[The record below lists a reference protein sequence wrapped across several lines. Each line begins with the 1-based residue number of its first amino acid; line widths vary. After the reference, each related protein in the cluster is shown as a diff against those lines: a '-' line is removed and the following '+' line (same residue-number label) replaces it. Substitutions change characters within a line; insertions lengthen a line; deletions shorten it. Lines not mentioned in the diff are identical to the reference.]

1 MTTKKKLSLEN
12 GAGARGGSS
21 DLDTMHK
28 RVEDQTVPSPARDQ
42 DLIDRKQRQIVEGA
56 CQVMFQKGFHGTSI
70 RDIAAAC
77 NMSMGQLYHYI
88 ASKDDILYLVHRH
101 MQEVW
106 FRHLLDSGF
115 HEIEDPLLRLEQ
127 TLRLTLDFIQ
137 RNKDLI
143 LFIYTET
150 KYLDKNHLRKVL
162 ELDDKNI
169 VGFYRKLLAD
179 LPGIGLGPKAED
191 TAANLVAF
199 MMVFL
204 SLRGWNLKEED
215 LQENIDFI
223 TEFVLRGL
231 GLKRQ
236 SHRPGGRG

>member
-1 MTTKKKLSLEN
+1 MSTVKKAAPGGAKGRRAKPPELEPMAN
-12 GAGARGGSS
+12 PA
-21 DLDTMHK
+21 DM
-28 RVEDQTVPSPARDQ
+28 EEVPSTARDQ

-56 CQVMFQKGFHGTSI
+56 CQVMFQKGYHGTSI

-106 FRHLLDSGF
+106 FGHLSEEGLDQPG
-115 HEIEDPLLRLEQ
+115 DPQERLEK
-127 TLRLTLDFIQ
+127 TLRLTLDFIH
-137 RNKDLI
+137 RNKELI

-150 KYLDKNHLRKVL
+150 KYLDKNHLRQVL
-162 ELDDKNI
+162 EIDDRNI
-169 VGFYRKLLAD
+169 VGFYRNLLAQ
-179 LPGIGLGPKAED
+179 LPQTGLDERASD

-204 SLRGWNLKEED
+204 SLRGWNLKESE
-215 LQENIDFI
+215 LKENVEFI
-223 TEFVLRGL
+223 TGFVMRGL
-231 GLKRQ
+231 GLK
-236 SHRPGGRG
+236 S